1 MVGFAL
7 LWIFGTYG
15 LGAGV
20 VAASACF
27 YCILRSIV
35 VYEYMSA
42 WVNKEIDPEEKK
54 RRLNLKFKLTSH
66 SLSQKWKTGP
76 T

>member
-1 MVGFAL
+1 M
-7 LWIFGTYG
+7 WIFGTYG

-35 VYEYMSA
+35 IYSYLSA
-42 WVNKEIDPEEKK
+42 WENKEIKPEEKE
-54 RRLNLKFKLTSH
+54 RRYRLKQALTERAAVRAV
-66 SLSQKWKTGP
+66 QKMAA
-76 T
+76 